1 MRNLSAF
8 LLAAILISFLLS
20 PISIQS
26 VAQEGNEVYVR
37 GFVFN
42 ERGAPLA
49 GVNVT
54 AINTTT
60 NSVFFSVS
68 NISGEYNLSLPSGT
82 YNISA
87 SLTNYTANITYYN
100 IIIDPSHLPILNF
113 TMSEI
118 LGTLTGYVTNG
129 TAPVPGATVHL
140 RSSKNN
146 YTGVSTSPL
155 GEYTISGIAP
165 GIYIAYAEKQGYW
178 TSYFNE
184 PVVIIRGKKTVLNFT
199 LVEQPAKL
207 YGRVYF
213 GDSPVAGVQVVLQ
226 SQSFS
231 ASTTTDAN
239 GNYTLSNVPAGTYSL
254 TFRKQ
259 GYQEKTVQITLS
271 PFEEKRYDFSIE
283 REAIEESSGFIP
295 GFDLPHS
302 LMVVALSV
310 AIIILIISLF
320 IRFKIVQNPELMA
333 QEEPE
338 IEEKEKEEA
347 EEEK

>member
-1 MRNLSAF
+1 MKNLSAF
-8 LLAAILISFLLS
+8 LFVAAVISFFLL

-26 VAQEGNEVYVR
+26 FAQEGNGVYVR
-37 GFVFN
+37 GFIFD

-54 AINTTT
+54 AVNTTT
-60 NSVFFSVS
+60 NAVFFTVS
-68 NISGEYNLSLPSGT
+68 NNSGEYNLSLPSGI

-87 SLTNYTANITYYN
+87 SLTNYTANITYHS
-100 IIIDPSHLPILNF
+100 ILIDSSHFPILNF

-118 LGTLTGYVTNG
+118 LGTLSGYVTNG

-146 YTGVSTSPL
+146 YTGISTSPL

-213 GDSPVAGVQVVLQ
+213 GDGPVAGVQVVLQ

-231 ASTTTDAN
+231 TSTTTDAN

-254 TFRKQ
+254 IFRKQ

-271 PFEEKRYDFSIE
+271 PFEEKRYDFSLE
-283 REAIEESSGFIP
+283 REAIEESGGFIP

-302 LMVVALSV
+302 LMVVALSI
-310 AIIILIISLF
+310 AIIILIVSLF
-320 IRFKIVQNPELMA
+320 IRFKIIRNPELLA

-338 IEEKEKEEA
+338 VEAKEKEEA